1 MKTIKSHWAYAEK
14 ILRIE
19 AKNYRKKAICDYTER
34 PWETIYPLIMEEKFP
49 AIKIKGRWESLTYLI
64 DEWLAKK
71 IIIKRGGKWGG
82 LRPQSAL
89 IVIGV
94 NVSC

>member
-1 MKTIKSHWAYAEK
+1 LSHVLSRVSREGSVLKTIKSHWAYAEK

-34 PWETIYPLIMEEKFP
+34 PWATIYPLIMEEKFP

-64 DEWLAKK
+64 DEWFAGK
-71 IIIKRGGKWGG
+71 IRKVDK
-82 LRPQSAL
+82 
-89 IVIGV
+89 
-94 NVSC
+94 